1 MELAQILKGLPL
13 IAAEGDLSGDI
24 THICYD
30 SRRCSAGALFVA
42 VAGLLHD
49 GHDFVGEALEKGARC
64 VVHERDIPYRRG
76 VTALRVADSRRAL
89 STLAAN
95 FHGRPSKRL
104 FVTGITGTNGKTTI
118 TYLLESILKEAGLK
132 VGVIGTINCRYNG
145 VELLSAHTTPESPDL
160 QHMLATM
167 ADAGVTHVVME
178 VSSHA
183 IDRDRVADVDF
194 QRGLFTNL
202 SSEHLDY
209 HGSMEA
215 YFAVK
220 KRFFTELLK
229 KGPAVINGD
238 DHWGQLLAAEVNG
251 PLVTFGI
258 GGDWDVKPRAYS
270 LTTSGMT
277 ADVETPRGR
286 LSLSSP
292 LTGMFNL
299 SNVLAAVA
307 LAGTLDIPGSCIA
320 AGIERAR
327 SVPGRL
333 ERVPSKEKEISVF
346 VDYAH
351 TEDGLR
357 NVLEALRAFEHN
369 RIITVFG
376 CGGDRDRTKRPLMG
390 RTAAE
395 LSDCT
400 VITSDNPRRENPA
413 AIIREIEA
421 GINGSK
427 ARKAAS
433 SGMPPGEGKEYR
445 VIEDRSEAIA
455 WAIASA
461 VPGDIVLIAGKG
473 HEDYQIVGDRRI
485 PFDDRR
491 IAEQCLMARNG
502 RSES

>member
-1 MELAQILKGLPL
+1 MELARVLAGLPV
-13 IAAEGDLSGDI
+13 IAVAGDLSRDV
-24 THICYD
+24 TQICYD

-42 VAGLLHD
+42 LRGLLYD
-49 GHDFVGEALEKGARC
+49 GHEYVSEALEKGARC
-64 VVHERDIPYRRG
+64 VVHEKDIPHYRG
-76 VTALRVADSRRAL
+76 VTTVRVADSRRAL

-118 TYLLESILKEAGLK
+118 TCLLESILKAAGIK
-132 VGVIGTINCRYNG
+132 AGIIGTISCRYND
-145 VELLSAHTTPESPDL
+145 VELVSTHTTPESPDL
-160 QHMLATM
+160 QHMLETM
-167 ADAGVTHVVME
+167 ADAGVSHVVME

-183 IDRDRVADVDF
+183 VDRDRVADVDF
-194 QRGLFTNL
+194 QRGVFTNL

-215 YFAVK
+215 YFSVK

-229 KGPAVINGD
+229 KNPAVVNSD
-238 DHWGQLLAAEVNG
+238 DHWGRRLAAEIEN
-251 PLVTFGI
+251 PLVTYGI
-258 GGDWDVKPRAYS
+258 DGDRDVKTTAYS
-270 LTTSGMT
+270 LTMDGMT
-277 ADVETPRGR
+277 AVVQSPRGSI
-286 LSLSSP
+286 SLSSK

-307 LAGTLDIPGSCIA
+307 LAITLDIPSSSIV
-320 AGIERAR
+320 AGIENAA
-327 SVPGRL
+327 VIPGRL
-333 ERVPSKEKEISVF
+333 ERVPSRELSVF

-357 NVLEALRAFEHN
+357 NVLATLRAFEHS
-369 RIITVFG
+369 RLITVFG

-390 RTAAE
+390 RTAVE

-400 VITSDNPRRENPA
+400 VITSDNPRDENPA

-421 GINGSK
+421 GINGSTV
-427 ARKAAS
+427 RKATPSDPVVA
-433 SGMPPGEGKEYR
+433 EGKEYR
-445 VIEDRSEAIA
+445 IIEDRSEAIA
-455 WAIASA
+455 WAIAAA

-473 HEDYQIVGDRRI
+473 HEEYQIIGNKRI

-491 IAEQCLMARNG
+491 VAVQCLRARG
-502 RSES
+502 AGSES

>member
-1 MELAQILKGLPL
+1 MELAQVLKGLPL
-13 IAAEGDLSGDI
+13 IATEGNLSGDI

-42 VAGLLHD
+42 VGGLLHD
-49 GHDFVGEALEKGARC
+49 GHDYVGEALEKGARF
-64 VVHERDIPYRRG
+64 VVHERDIPYRPG
-76 VTALRVADSRRAL
+76 VTTLRVADSRRAL

-118 TYLLESILKEAGLK
+118 TYLLESILKEAGLN

-145 VELLSAHTTPESPDL
+145 VELSSEHTTPESPDL
-160 QHMLATM
+160 QYMLRTM
-167 ADAGVTHVVME
+167 ADAGVNHVVME

-194 QRGLFTNL
+194 HRGLFTNL

-229 KGPAVINGD
+229 KSPAVINGD
-238 DHWGQLLAAEVNG
+238 DPWGQRLAAEVKG

-258 GGDWDVKPRAYS
+258 DGDRDVKPGAYS
-270 LTTSGMT
+270 LTTAGMT
-277 ADVETPRGR
+277 AEVETPGGR
-286 LSLSSP
+286 ISLSSP
-292 LTGMFNL
+292 LTGRFNL

-307 LAGTLDIPGSCIA
+307 LAGTLDIPDSCIA
-320 AGIERAR
+320 AGIEKAGT
-327 SVPGRL
+327 VPGRL
-333 ERVPSKEKEISVF
+333 ERVPSKEISVF

-395 LSDCT
+395 LSDCA

-413 AIIREIEA
+413 AIIGEIEA
-421 GINGSK
+421 GINGSRVPK
-427 ARKAAS
+427 ASS
-433 SGMPPGEGKEYR
+433 SGMVPGGGKEYR

-455 WAIASA
+455 WAIAAA

-473 HEDYQIVGDRRI
+473 HEDYQIIGDRRI

-491 IAEQCLMARNG
+491 IAAQCLMARNAG
-502 RSES
+502 SES